1 VESFLSALSGGEGSH
16 RALVQ
21 TWKIGAVAFTV
32 FEAASSS
39 AADYENAFQAAVD
52 EGSKWQLALVQ
63 VPSDTQDAHGDLNP
77 YLVTKAKFLARNVP
91 VQEFRVETMRKPTN
105 QRQWALGGIGLQVFA
120 KLGGVPWLLKTNS
133 KVHEHQADELD
144 GLLDAQQRETA
155 DPFVRVEVLLVHR
168 PTIYSVAPASSC
180 STATPRPP
188 RPRSCAGSG
197 PS

>member
-39 AADYENAFQAAVD
+39 ATDYEKAFQAAVD

-63 VPSDTQDAHGDLNP
+63 VQSDTQDAHGDLNP

-91 VQEFRVETMRKPTN
+91 VQEFRVETMRSRRT
-105 QRQWALGGIGLQVFA
+105 
-120 KLGGVPWLLKTNS
+120 S
-133 KVHEHQADELD
+133 
-144 GLLDAQQRETA
+144 
-155 DPFVRVEVLLVHR
+155 
-168 PTIYSVAPASSC
+168 ASGRWEASAC
-180 STATPRPP
+180 KFS
-188 RPRSCAGSG
+188 RSSAVCRGC
-197 PS
+197 